1 MTVVGVVAHVGVV
14 APFKSEQSGWTLDCA
29 GYFVVAERHYV
40 SVIVENVDKHVGRG
54 LVAIQCR
61 LVGRCLERKRSS
73 RGHDVIS
80 GRYVA
85 AIVTCLHGELAGSVG
100 NVPMYYAALGV
111 VGLHG
116 SDLLVVK
123 QQACLW
129 LVGVAHNPYGF
140 SVVVVP
146 GVPRVDRQIVAARLG
161 VGAYIGYGV
170 FTPQ

>member
-14 APFKSEQSGWTLDCA
+14 ASFKSEQSGRALDCA
-29 GYFVVAERHYV
+29 CYFVVAERHYV

-54 LVAIQCR
+54 LVTLQYR
-61 LVGRCLERKRSS
+61 LVGRCLECKRSS
-73 RGHDVIS
+73 RSYDVIS

-85 AIVTCLHGELAGSVG
+85 VIVARLHSELAGSVG
-100 NVPMYYAALGV
+100 NVPMYNAALVV

-116 SDLLVVK
+116 SDLLAVK
-123 QQACLW
+123 QQACLR
-129 LVGVAHNPYGF
+129 LVGVAHNPYRF

-161 VGAYIGYGV
+161 VGAYIGYGIL
-170 FTPQ
+170 TPQ